1 MSGTP
6 RIAVEGIT
14 LTPGRASAPPLVLD
28 EPLSFWGGV
37 DPTSGVI
44 IDTHHP
50 QAGQSVAG
58 RIVMMHSGRGS
69 SSSSSVLAET
79 LRHGVGPAA
88 LLMVVADPI
97 LALGCLVVDELYA
110 IYTPVIVLSEDAWR
124 ACTTA
129 DVLTVDA
136 TDARA
141 TVTG

>member
-1 MSGTP
+1 MTP
-6 RIAVEGIT
+6 SPDVAVEGIA
-14 LTPGRASAPPLVLD
+14 LTTGRASAAVLVLD

-37 DPTSGVI
+37 DPLSGAI

-58 RIVMMHSGRGS
+58 RVVLMHSGRGS

-88 LLMVVADPI
+88 LLMVVSDPI
-97 LALGCLVVDELYA
+97 LALGCLVAEELYGVH
-110 IYTPVIVLSEDAWR
+110 TPVIVLRDDAWR
-124 ACTTA
+124 ACA
-129 DVLTVDA
+129 AAAVLTVEA
-136 TDARA
+136 NHERA